1 VYLLVGA
8 VNVQDHEGSK
18 NVSGSF
24 AGNAVDTGIIGN
36 QHQSTKRVPIIKITD
51 QRIYSKQTKM
61 MFEKRYDNDFIE
73 IMAFEFEH
81 FPVFYKSWGDI
92 DWIVAETSD
101 YDSHT
106 HGDDVN

>member
-1 VYLLVGA
+1 
-8 VNVQDHEGSK
+8 
-18 NVSGSF
+18 
-24 AGNAVDTGIIGN
+24 
-36 QHQSTKRVPIIKITD
+36 
-51 QRIYSKQTKM
+51 M